1 MKKVCFMVGARTHCL
16 LWLLDILISFLGC
29 SKKGRIIGI
38 LLLQYGDILQ
48 EEKEEG
54 RRTSTGAD
62 AKEAHTPNTLLSR
75 LWVVSQKAF
84 PGTNIYDCK

>member
-1 MKKVCFMVGARTHCL
+1 MFYGGSKDSVRL

-29 SKKGRIIGI
+29 SKTGRIIGI
-38 LLLQYGDILQ
+38 LLLQYGDILH

-62 AKEAHTPNTLLSR
+62 AKEKEAHTPKTLLSR